1 MLDAV
6 FIFNF
11 SFIPNFVPQVM
22 TKQLTKIRHSQKIIN
37 LLQSHKHYISVF
49 FLTSLMTLASAIKI
63 QAEPTEQTPK
73 TEENSAKNLSFMEK
87 GYQTWYL
94 QGAAATTLDNQEPD
108 IRRFGFVGVGIS
120 EFLFNRHSINLEF
133 NTIYFDQPGENA
145 VGFNLALL
153 GRWHWLKTDNWST
166 YIDGGA
172 GVMGT
177 TNDVP
182 RQAAGFNF
190 TPQVGGGFS
199 IKLNEKQTLLFGL
212 RWHHISHAD
221 TFGKNPGRDS
231 LLGYIRLDLPR

>member
-1 MLDAV
+1 
-6 FIFNF
+6 
-11 SFIPNFVPQVM
+11 M
-22 TKQLTKIRHSQKIIN
+22 TNQLAKIHQKKLIN
-37 LLQSHKHYISVF
+37 SLHGKIYATVF
-49 FLTSLMTLASAIKI
+49 FLTSLLALSPIVKA
-63 QAEPTEQTPK
+63 QTPVEITPATPETE
-73 TEENSAKNLSFMEK
+73 TEENSAKNLSFTQK
-87 GYQTWYL
+87 GYKTWYL
-94 QGAAATTLDNQEPD
+94 QGAAATTLDNQESDP
-108 IRRFGFVGVGIS
+108 RRFGFIGIGIA
-120 EFLFNRHSINLEF
+120 EFFANRHSVNLEF

-153 GRWHWLKTDNWST
+153 GRWHFIKKENWT
-166 YIDGGA
+166 MYFDGGA

-199 IKLNEKQTLLFGL
+199 IKLNEDQNLLFGL

-231 LLGYIRLDLPR
+231 LMGYVRLDMPR

>member
-1 MLDAV
+1 
-6 FIFNF
+6 
-11 SFIPNFVPQVM
+11 M
-22 TKQLTKIRHSQKIIN
+22 TQQLIKIHRDK
-37 LLQSHKHYISVF
+37 KHYAVIL
-49 FLTSLMTLASAIKI
+49 FLAFLVALFPAIQT
-63 QAEPTEQTPK
+63 QAEPVEASPETE
-73 TEENSAKNLSFMEK
+73 TEEPQETLSFGQK
-87 GYQTWYL
+87 GYKTWYL

-153 GRWHWLKTDNWST
+153 GRSHWIKKENWSI

-182 RQAAGFNF
+182 RQAAAFNF

-199 IKLNEKQTLLFGL
+199 VKLNERQTLLFGL

-221 TFGKNPGRDS
+221 TFGRNPGRDS
-231 LLGYIRLDLPR
+231 FMGYVRLDLPR

>member
-1 MLDAV
+1 MANYHNCEKFLNSLQNK
-6 FIFNF
+6 I
-11 SFIPNFVPQVM
+11 
-22 TKQLTKIRHSQKIIN
+22 TLTLFLITSIIA
-37 LLQSHKHYISVF
+37 LSPV
-49 FLTSLMTLASAIKI
+49 T
-63 QAEPTEQTPK
+63 QAQNPVEKPSEINREETPK
-73 TEENSAKNLSFMEK
+73 TPKTPSFGER
-87 GYQTWYL
+87 GYKTWYI
-94 QGAAATTLDNQEPD
+94 QGAAATTLDNQESDP
-108 IRRFGFVGVGIS
+108 RRFGFVGVGLAK
-120 EFLFNRHSINLEF
+120 FFANRHSVNLEF

-153 GRWHWLKTDNWST
+153 GRWHFIKQENWT
-166 YIDGGA
+166 MYFDGGA

-199 IKLNEKQTLLFGL
+199 IKLNQEQNLLFGL

-231 LLGYIRLDLPR
+231 LMGYVRLDLPR

>member
-1 MLDAV
+1 MANHHNCGKFL
-6 FIFNF
+6 N
-11 SFIPNFVPQVM
+11 S
-22 TKQLTKIRHSQKIIN
+22 
-37 LLQSHKHYISVF
+37 LQSKITLSL
-49 FLTSLMTLASAIKI
+49 FLITSSLALSPVT
-63 QAEPTEQTPK
+63 QAQNPPENPAEINREETPETSETPTFGER
-73 TEENSAKNLSFMEK
+73 
-87 GYQTWYL
+87 GYKTWYI

-108 IRRFGFVGVGIS
+108 PRRFGFVGVGLAK
-120 EFLFNRHSINLEF
+120 FFANRHSVNLEF

-153 GRWHWLKTDNWST
+153 GRWHFIKQENWT
-166 YIDGGA
+166 MYFDGGA

-199 IKLNEKQTLLFGL
+199 VKLNQEQNLLFGL

-231 LLGYIRLDLPR
+231 LMGYVRLDLPR

>member
-11 SFIPNFVPQVM
+11 VLQLMANQV
-22 TKQLTKIRHSQKIIN
+22 TKTNNQIFNRKNYLAILLLLTPLIALFPH
-37 LLQSHKHYISVF
+37 
-49 FLTSLMTLASAIKI
+49 IKA
-63 QAEPTEQTPK
+63 QAEPR
-73 TEENSAKNLSFMEK
+73 EENSKNLSFIEK
-87 GYQTWYL
+87 GYKTWYL

-108 IRRFGFVGVGIS
+108 PRRFAFVGVGIS

-133 NTIYFDQPGENA
+133 NTIYFAQPGENA

-231 LLGYIRLDLPR
+231 LMGYIRLDMPR